1 MTLPISLPLSSAA
14 FEPTASAD
22 RPGADTV
29 MHVLAPERLDGSTAA
44 GFRSALHNAVAV
56 VGTGRVVVDLSA
68 VSRLDA
74 IGLGV
79 LMGAHRRARGAGATL
94 VVVSPPRR
102 IATLLAATRLDR
114 LLCGGRIEV
123 PVA

>member
-1 MTLPISLPLSSAA
+1 MTFSYSLPSS
-14 FEPTASAD
+14 TASRGLAAD
-22 RPGADTV
+22 DV
-29 MHVLAPERLDGSTAA
+29 LYVLAPERLDGSTAA
-44 GFRSALHNAVAV
+44 RFRSTLHTALET

-79 LMGAHRRARGAGATL
+79 LMGAHRRARVAGASL
-94 VVVSPPRR
+94 IVESPPRR

-114 LLCGGRIEV
+114 LLCGRKIEV
-123 PVA
+123 PPA